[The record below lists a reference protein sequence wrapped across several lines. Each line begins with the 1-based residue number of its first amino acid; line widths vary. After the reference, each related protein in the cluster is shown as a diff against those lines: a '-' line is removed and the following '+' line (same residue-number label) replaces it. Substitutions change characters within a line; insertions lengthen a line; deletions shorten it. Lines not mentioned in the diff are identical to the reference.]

1 MKEFRLMVSFKLNSF
16 HLTYSDSHEQK
27 HNFRKDSIHN
37 IFIRHKLSKEQII
50 KMDRIYLRKLSPAY
64 KRKTNK
70 WKVKLS
76 LNDSVYKRY
85 QFSQY
90 KFIKLMQYQ

>member
-1 MKEFRLMVSFKLNSF
+1 MFIEPDDNKLSLSLKKKKN
-16 HLTYSDSHEQK
+16 
-27 HNFRKDSIHN
+27 
-37 IFIRHKLSKEQII
+37 KLSKEQII
-50 KMDRIYLRKLSPAY
+50 KMDRIYLRKLSPVH

-70 WKVKLS
+70 WRVKQS

-85 QFSQY
+85 EFSQY